1 MALFRGLLN
10 KSLQKLESLY
20 LRVWAFSQLW
30 WVDRH
35 LQAFATDALKTAVP
49 TNLQLLNQAQKQAI
63 QRRVAV
69 ISWTAGHHPCHP
81 QCLHKSL
88 VLYRWLH
95 KQGIAA
101 QLEVGW
107 KGDIGH
113 AWVSYNE
120 QVLND
125 KPDVANYTPPLKLMS
140 ERATGNW

>member
-1 MALFRGLLN
+1 MASSHGLLN

-20 LRVWAFSQLW
+20 LRVWAFCQLW
-30 WVDRH
+30 WVDRN
-35 LQAFATDALKTAVP
+35 LQVFATDALKTAVP
-49 TNLQLLNQAQKQAI
+49 DSLQLLNQAQKQAI

-69 ISWTAGHHPCHP
+69 IAWTAQYHPCHP

-95 KQGIAA
+95 KQEIAA
-101 QLEVGW
+101 RLEVGW
-107 KGDIGH
+107 TGDIGH

-125 KPDVANYTPPLKLMS
+125 NPNIAEFSLPLM
-140 ERATGNW
+140 RI

>member
-1 MALFRGLLN
+1 MASSHGLLTRTIER
-10 KSLQKLESLY
+10 LASLY

-35 LQAFATDALKTAVP
+35 LQALAIDALRTVP
-49 TNLQLLNQAQKQAI
+49 ANLELLNQAQKYEI
-63 QRRVAV
+63 NRRVAA
-69 ISWTAGHHPCHP
+69 IAWTARHHPCHP
-81 QCLHKSL
+81 QCLHQSL

-107 KGDIGH
+107 TGNIGH
-113 AWVSYNE
+113 AWVSYND

-125 KPDVANYTPPLKLMS
+125 NPDVAKFTPPLLKI
-140 ERATGNW
+140 